1 MNGYMQPD
9 EAKKAILDIGR
20 RMYERDF
27 VAANDGN
34 ISIRIGDNSVL
45 STPTGVSKGFM
56 NEEMLVVTDLDGNL
70 IEGTSKPSS
79 ELKMHLRVYKE
90 NPDVRSVC
98 HAHPVFCTA
107 YSVVGNSL
115 SEPILA
121 EAILTLGDVPVLPY
135 AELGTEEV
143 PNVIAPYINTHY
155 GVILANHGVVTWA
168 SEPYK
173 AFYRLESMEHYA
185 KITFITDLVS
195 KDKRVL
201 NKEQIEALKKKA
213 FVL

>member
-1 MNGYMQPD
+1 
-9 EAKKAILDIGR
+9 
-20 RMYERDF
+20 
-27 VAANDGN
+27 
-34 ISIRIGDNSVL
+34 
-45 STPTGVSKGFM
+45 M

-70 IEGTSKPSS
+70 IEGTANPSS
-79 ELKMHLRVYKE
+79 DLKMHLRVYKE

-143 PNVIAPYINTHY
+143 PNVIAPYINIHY

-213 FVL
+213 FDL

>member
-34 ISIRIGDNSVL
+34 ISIRIGENSVL

-70 IEGTSKPSS
+70 IEGTAKPSS

-213 FVL
+213 FDL

>member
-213 FVL
+213 FDL